1 MGQLQLLEANYIK
14 KSAPEINFGLKVSK
28 ELQLFD

>member
-14 KSAPEINFGLKVSK
+14 KSAPEINFDLKASK
-28 ELQLFD
+28 ELQLSD